1 MIIYLTGP
9 DGSGKTTYLEEIQR
23 HFNEKGNR
31 ANYVWLRS
39 PKILSKPLMAYCRLA
54 GLTRYKTIDGI
65 RYGGHEFYRSKFVSW
80 LFPVLQLIDFKIK
93 LLFKQKEIN
102 KDNIVLLDRFA
113 LDTLADLMVD
123 THRFDLHRTA
133 IGRSFISS
141 IPDKCKIIVLEATEN
156 IIRKRKKDT
165 LHDPNLSNKI
175 KAYSILASDLNLT
188 KINNNHNQSE
198 VRLEIFEELGLNER
212 H

>member
-39 PKILSKPLMAYCRLA
+39 PKILSKLLMAYCRLA

-123 THRFDLHRTA
+123 THRYDLYKTG
-133 IGRSFISS
+133 IGRAFINT
-141 IPDKCKIIVLEATEN
+141 IPDKCKIIVLEATED
-156 IIRKRKKDT
+156 IIRKRKRDT
-165 LHDPNLSNKI
+165 LYDPHLSDKI
-175 KAYSILASDLNLT
+175 KVYAILASDLNLS
-188 KINNNHNQSE
+188 KINNNRNQSE

>member
-23 HFNEKGNR
+23 HFNEKGNQ

-54 GLTRYKTIDGI
+54 GLTRYKNIDGI

-123 THRFDLHRTA
+123 THRFDLHKTG
-133 IGRSFISS
+133 IGRAFINT
-141 IPDKCKIIVLEATEN
+141 IPDKCKIIVLEATED
-156 IIRKRKKDT
+156 IIRKRKRDT
-165 LHDPNLSNKI
+165 LHDPHLSDKI
-175 KAYSILASDLNLT
+175 KVYSILASDLNLT
-188 KINNNHNQSE
+188 KINNNRNQSE

>member
-54 GLTRYKTIDGI
+54 GLTRYKNIDGI
-65 RYGGHEFYRSKFVSW
+65 RYGGHKFYRSKFVSW

-123 THRFDLHRTA
+123 THRFDLHKTD
-133 IGRSFISS
+133 IGRAFINT
-141 IPDKCKIIVLEATEN
+141 IPDKCKIIVLEATED
-156 IIRKRKKDT
+156 IIRKRKRDT
-165 LHDPNLSNKI
+165 LHDPHLSDKI
-175 KAYSILASDLNLT
+175 KVYSILASDLNLT
-188 KINNNHNQSE
+188 KINNNRNQSE